1 MSSKKIISINP
12 EFFTGK
18 SLIKGRKNK
27 TRKKK
32 SKPIAT
38 KRFENKH
45 FNESKKKLINRFVKH
60 KEKQKLIDMKNKLKK
75 EEEFEDNYN
84 NAVDFLKKRLK
95 RRETRKRR
103 KEIKE
108 KMQQNQNNSL
118 DDSFNNDHIRNAL
131 NRAGAIETQQIIN
144 NSIDNVPVFNNQM
157 EDNVSLSLGRSMR
170 NFPQSPINNNTPN
183 IPTRQLPKYGI
194 LKGGKLPL
202 YSERRQKLNN
212 FISDYH
218 DGRFDKPVGYTSID
232 EDDDD
237 FKINTPNP
245 NIKIDTE
252 MKKNLKRQ
260 EMKSKL
266 KRNQVIRKKKTYKR
280 KIKLGKKGRKVS
292 VLIKN
297 NKTRKKIKHEHGR
310 LKTKSIEDIKRYLR
324 RHNLIKIG
332 STAPDNVLRDLFETS
347 FLSGDVYNKNKDI
360 LLHNFV
366 LDDNNI

>member
-32 SKPIAT
+32 PKPIAT

-45 FNESKKKLINRFVKH
+45 FNESKKELINRFVKH

-84 NAVDFLKKRLK
+84 QAVDFLKKRLK

-103 KEIKE
+103 KEMKE
-108 KMQQNQNNSL
+108 KMQQNNT
-118 DDSFNNDHIRNAL
+118 DDSFNDDHIRNAL
-131 NRAGAIETQQIIN
+131 NRAGAINTQIN
-144 NSIDNVPVFNNQM
+144 SLNDEVPVFNNQM
-157 EDNVSLSLGRSMR
+157 EDNTSLSLGRSMR
-170 NFPQSPINNNTPN
+170 NFPQSPVNKPSV
-183 IPTRQLPKYGI
+183 PSRPLPKYGI

-202 YSERRQKLNN
+202 YSERRKKLNN

-218 DGRFDKPVGYTSID
+218 DGRFDKPVGYTSVD
-232 EDDDD
+232 DDDDD
-237 FKINTPNP
+237 FKINTLNT

-252 MKKNLKRQ
+252 MKKNLKRE

-280 KIKLGKKGRKVS
+280 KIKLGKKGGKVS

-310 LKTKSIEDIKRYLR
+310 LKTKPIEDIKRYLR

-366 LDDNNI
+366 LDDNDI